1 MLELL
6 VVVRSVGVRIEIR
19 NLEVPGH
26 LVVSVG
32 GGVVSSHT
40 SHDVSVEITDGV
52 VGVDHKVVGEV

>member
-6 VVVRSVGVRIEIR
+6 VVVRRVCVGIEIR

-32 GGVVSSHT
+32 GGVVSRHT

-52 VGVDHKVVGEV
+52 VGVDHEVVGEV